1 MDELVQKLI
10 RLAFA
15 TRPEHQ
21 PGHER
26 ERRDQRLG
34 VPAATTGNHA
44 TLGVVKSAFDIAASE
59 AHSTPISANDAFL
72 GMPAGGLCL
81 GDELVKCSGSLVP
94 AAFEVIDDGDDRS
107 DEASDGDISDLLR
120 GGVGLAPK
128 LVPPLRFAD
137 VRQAARQIVHDAGR
151 LRGVD
156 RERDFQGRL
165 DIAHTLR
172 VAEVHPRG
180 ADVVEREGS
189 RCLREGGGLLRA
201 SGEHVIA
208 GQVAEYEGLGE

>member
-1 MDELVQKLI
+1 M
-10 RLAFA
+10 
-15 TRPEHQ
+15 
-21 PGHER
+21 
-26 ERRDQRLG
+26 
-34 VPAATTGNHA
+34 PAA
-44 TLGVVKSAFDIAASE
+44 
-59 AHSTPISANDAFL
+59 
-72 GMPAGGLCL
+72 GLCL

-94 AAFEVIDDGDDRS
+94 AAFVVIDDGDDRS

-137 VRQAARQIVHDAGR
+137 VRQAARQIVHDAGC

-156 RERDFQGRL
+156 RERDLQGRL

-180 ADVVEREGS
+180 ADVVERVSPDLVQAKLLGDCQ
-189 RCLREGGGLLRA
+189 RLPADGDRLLRA